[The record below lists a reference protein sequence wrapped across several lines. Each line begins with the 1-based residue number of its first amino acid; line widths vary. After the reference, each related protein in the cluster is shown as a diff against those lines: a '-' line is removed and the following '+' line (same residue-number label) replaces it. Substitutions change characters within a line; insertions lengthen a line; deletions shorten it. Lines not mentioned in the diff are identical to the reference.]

1 MIVMLFLPL
10 LEEKFLNVNNLTL
23 NLKAQTNLEFIK
35 SFKAMNL
42 TAIFS
47 RNSKREIGVWKSTK
61 ILISHEFESSKLD
74 AFSTIDLDLVNSTI
88 GMLIS
93 FIIISGVKQSWFLQT
108 E

>member
-1 MIVMLFLPL
+1 MGQYWDNNEMIVMLFLPL

-47 RNSKREIGVWKSTK
+47 RNPIRERQLLENRQK
-61 ILISHEFESSKLD
+61 F
-74 AFSTIDLDLVNSTI
+74 
-88 GMLIS
+88 
-93 FIIISGVKQSWFLQT
+93 
-108 E
+108 

>member
-1 MIVMLFLPL
+1 MGQYWDNNEMIVMLFLPL

-47 RNSKREIGVWKSTK
+47 RNSIRERQLLENRQK
-61 ILISHEFESSKLD
+61 F
-74 AFSTIDLDLVNSTI
+74 
-88 GMLIS
+88 
-93 FIIISGVKQSWFLQT
+93 
-108 E
+108 

>member
-1 MIVMLFLPL
+1 MGQYWDNNEMIVMLFLPL

-47 RNSKREIGVWKSTK
+47 RNSIRERQ
-61 ILISHEFESSKLD
+61 LLENRQRF
-74 AFSTIDLDLVNSTI
+74 
-88 GMLIS
+88 
-93 FIIISGVKQSWFLQT
+93 
-108 E
+108 